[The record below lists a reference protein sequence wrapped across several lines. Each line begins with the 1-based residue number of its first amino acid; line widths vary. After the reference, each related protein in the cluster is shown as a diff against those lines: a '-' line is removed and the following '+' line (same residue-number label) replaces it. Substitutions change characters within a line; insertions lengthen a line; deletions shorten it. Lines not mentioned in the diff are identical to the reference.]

1 MNDEDI
7 LDKYGLLAKS
17 GSPKKAVTESDE
29 LLLKH
34 GLIPVEET
42 SASKDG
48 EPKWWQGLNKDNS
61 YEGVAKRFGIGI
73 VRGAKDVLDTA
84 AHGLG
89 SGISYIADKALPEDT
104 AKAIRQSVEQTKAE
118 DLTGRNEFNKE
129 YSNSSA
135 VDIGRTTGQIAA
147 TLPVMPSSAMTGIA
161 AASKALPTITA
172 TGAKVAAPLVNRL
185 VSAAGQGALGGAV
198 VGGATSSAND
208 KSLSEN
214 IGEGAL
220 TGGLAGPLL
229 PVASSV
235 GKGMSSKL
243 LGEISPERAALAKKA
258 QQYGIDLDAS
268 QVSESPIFK
277 KYNQVSGWL
286 PFSGAQKASDQQIGQ
301 FTKAVSNTF
310 GENTENITAKALKQA
325 RSRIGNDYE
334 TVGKNTTISADNAYV
349 KDLAKIYKQSELML
363 NDQQMKIFQNHLE
376 ELANKFDKGNMGGD
390 VWQHFRRSGEPL
402 SKAINNNAGTD
413 LGDALKGL
421 KIATDQVF
429 KRSAPPDMFPL
440 LQQADRQYANMKTIE
455 KLALNDPEGN
465 VSPLKLMSK
474 VVNSGAKLQG
484 GPLSEL
490 ADIGKSFFPKPADSG
505 TPLGEAVLEKLGP
518 MAGAPLSA
526 AAAGAHALASGG
538 FILPTLEG
546 IAGLAA
552 NRGIREAVNSDT
564 VKNAII
570 RKAQGNTYGFI
581 DKASEKAIP
590 YSSQLL
596 KKKNEEDRLYV
607 GRSKLPVALTE

>member
-7 LDKYGLLAKS
+7 LDKYGLLTKS
-17 GSPKKAVTESDE
+17 NAPKKAVTEADE
-29 LLLKH
+29 LLSKH
-34 GLIPVEET
+34 GLIPVEEV
-42 SASKDG
+42 AKDNSNK
-48 EPKWWQGLNKDNS
+48 KWWQGLNSDNS

-89 SGISYIADKALPEDT
+89 NAASYVADKTLPEET
-104 AKAIRQSVEQTKAE
+104 AKAVKQSVEQTKAE
-118 DLTGRNEFNKE
+118 DLAGRNQFDKE
-129 YSNSSA
+129 YSGSTA
-135 VDIGRTTGQIAA
+135 VDVGRPVGQIAA
-147 TLPVMPSSAMTGIA
+147 TLPVMPSAAMTGIA
-161 AASKALPTITA
+161 TAAKALPTVAT

-208 KSLSEN
+208 KSLAEN
-214 IGEGAL
+214 VGEGAL
-220 TGGLAGPLL
+220 TGGLTGPLL

-235 GKGMSSKL
+235 GKGIGSKL

-258 QQYGIDLDAS
+258 EKYGIDLDAS

-286 PFSGAQKASDQQIGQ
+286 PFSGAQKASDKQIGQ

-310 GENTENITAKALKQA
+310 GENTENITPNALKAA
-325 RSRIGNDYE
+325 RQRIGNDYE
-334 TVGKNTTISADNAYV
+334 TVGKNTTITADNQYT
-349 KDLAKIYKQSELML
+349 KDLAKVYHQADLML
-363 NDQQMKIFQNHLE
+363 NDQQMKIFQNHLN
-376 ELANKFDKGNMGGD
+376 ELANKFNQGNMQGD

-413 LGDALKGL
+413 LGDALKAL
-421 KIATDQVF
+421 KVATDQVF

-518 MAGAPLSA
+518 MAGAPISA
-526 AAAGAHALASGG
+526 LAAGAHALASGG
-538 FILPTLEG
+538 FVLPSLEAG
-546 IAGLAA
+546 AGLAV
-552 NRGIREAVNSDT
+552 NRGIREAANSDA

-590 YSSQLL
+590 YSSELL
-596 KKKNEEDRLYV
+596 KKKNEDRLYV
-607 GRSKLPVALTE
+607 GRSKLPVATE